1 MSSFHPRNIHQGNYD
16 FNALSSIEITL
27 KEFVH
32 ENEFQQLTID
42 FANPLAVIALNKAIL
57 KKDYDLLDWSIPEG
71 YLCPPIP
78 GRAEYIH
85 RVADLLNSKKIPSA
99 ITVLDIGTGA
109 NCIYPIIGSH
119 CYQWNF
125 IATDIDQLA
134 LENAKRI
141 SSQNERLRNKIEF
154 RKQHNAHQIFNG
166 VVSSRELWDFTICN
180 PPFHD
185 SAESAKQ
192 QSLRKIKNLTAQKK
206 PDVVLNFGGQHREL
220 WCQGGEVQFIQNMMT
235 ESLDWSRN
243 CFWFTSL
250 VSQKDHLMVL
260 EKIAK
265 SLPIRQFKIIEW
277 ANGNK
282 QTRFIA
288 WSFLTPQQEK
298 EWKLARWS

>member
-27 KEFVH
+27 KEYVY

-57 KKDYDLLDWSIPEG
+57 KKDYDLLDWSIPKG

-85 RVADLLNSKKIPSA
+85 RVSDLLNSKKIPSA

-134 LENAKRI
+134 LENAKKI

-154 RKQHNAHQIFNG
+154 RKQHNDNQIFNG

-206 PDVVLNFGGQHREL
+206 PDVILNFGGQHREL
-220 WCQGGEVQFIQNMMT
+220 WCQGGEVEFIQNMMT

-250 VSQKDHLMVL
+250 VSQKDHLMAL
-260 EKIAK
+260 EKMAK

>member
-1 MSSFHPRNIHQGNYD
+1 MSSFHPRNIHQGKYD
-16 FNALSSIEITL
+16 FNALIHVEPSL
-27 KEFVH
+27 KEFVF
-32 ENEFQQLTID
+32 ENIHQQITID
-42 FANPLAVIALNKAIL
+42 FALPNAVKALNKAIL
-57 KKDYDLLDWSIPEG
+57 KKDYDIQFWDIPEG
-71 YLCPPIP
+71 FLCPPIP

-85 RVADLLNSKKIPSA
+85 RVADLLNTKKIPSA

-125 IATDIDQLA
+125 IATDIDQMA

-141 SSQNERLRNKIEF
+141 STQNERLHNKIEF
-154 RKQHNAHQIFNG
+154 RKQHRANQIFNG
-166 VVSSRELWDFTICN
+166 IVSSREIWDITICN

-185 SAESAKQ
+185 SAESAQQ

-220 WCQGGEVQFIQNMMT
+220 WCEGGEVKFIKNMMT

-265 SLPIRQFKIIEW
+265 SLPIRQFKTIEW

-298 EWKLARWS
+298 EWKLARWA

>member
-27 KEFVH
+27 KEFVY

-57 KKDYDLLDWSIPEG
+57 KKDYDLLDWSIPKG

-125 IATDIDQLA
+125 IATDIDQMA

-154 RKQHNAHQIFNG
+154 RKQHNANQIFND

-192 QSLRKIKNLTAQKK
+192 QSLRKIKNLTAQKR
-206 PDVVLNFGGQHREL
+206 PDVILNFGGQHREL
-220 WCQGGEVQFIQNMMT
+220 WCEGGEVEFIQNMMT

-288 WSFLTPQQEK
+288 WSFLNPQQEK